1 MFNQTWPSPP
11 WKSFLNTQVRHALPA
26 GSVQCHSVNDN
37 IQQQP
42 SATKGL
48 MSLLCVRAAHL
59 TPCISLPSCQGTQ
72 KNNTSPFS
80 LQQLPTPNCVRMEVF
95 IPITI
100 RIVLFLIHKGSLKVS
115 ALRINTG
122 LSLKKHLHSSTW
134 PFRDLLFV
142 TQGASVSCS
151 VFCQDWHK
159 SPKKLSQ
166 NYLQFGSFTAHE
178 TQWKVCYFLKK
189 YSLDS

>member
-1 MFNQTWPSPP
+1 MHC
-11 WKSFLNTQVRHALPA
+11 LLIRL
-26 GSVQCHSVNDN
+26 QCHSVSDN
-37 IQQQP
+37 IP

-72 KNNTSPFS
+72 NNNTSPFS

-122 LSLKKHLHSSTW
+122 LSLKKHLHLSTW

-151 VFCQDWHK
+151 VFCQD
-159 SPKKLSQ
+159 
-166 NYLQFGSFTAHE
+166 
-178 TQWKVCYFLKK
+178 
-189 YSLDS
+189 